1 MAPSEDKIERALLDA
16 TYQVYQATP
25 DETTVNKVRKQTEEN
40 LSLDEGF
47 LSSAEWKQ
55 KSKSLIKERVVCLAF
70 ERRLYHKLT
79 QNLGETYGWMDSR
92 QQ

>member
-1 MAPSEDKIERALLDA
+1 MAPSEDEIEQALLDA

-40 LSLDEGF
+40 LSLDDGF
-47 LSSAEWKQ
+47 FSSAEWKQ
-55 KSKSLIKERVVCLAF
+55 KSKSLIKDRVVCL
-70 ERRLYHKLT
+70 LMNDVYIIYLHIS
-79 QNLGETYGWMDSR
+79 GETYGRMGSR